1 MECHMSRG
9 KIVGLELDQEIVGS
23 LRAVLG
29 FIWADDGGFDA
40 IVDEGAHVM

>member
-9 KIVGLELDQEIVGS
+9 KNVGLEHDQEIAGS

-29 FIWADDGGFDA
+29 FIWVDDGGFDI